1 MTAEDD
7 RVDRIVNELLEKSLT
22 KGERMDLLRELV
34 ERGEDLPD
42 EMLTAA
48 LQKLMERLTE

>member
-1 MTAEDD
+1 MTAEDS
-7 RVDRIVNELLEKSLT
+7 RVDRIVTELLEKPLS
-22 KGERMDLLRELV
+22 KGERMKLLRELV
-34 ERGEDLPD
+34 ERGEDLPE